1 MCKGIILN
9 GESLYLLCCCYI
21 IAEKNEEDLNND
33 QRNLIFTIK
42 LKAPNLSLGALLIY
56 LLFNS
61 TRTFPSLFKSS
72 NFFSETL

>member
-1 MCKGIILN
+1 MIKEI
-9 GESLYLLCCCYI
+9 
-21 IAEKNEEDLNND
+21 
-33 QRNLIFTIK
+33 IFTIK